1 MRGKCREMCI
11 NMLTRWRADVM
22 MWIERKRRKK
32 QSGVEKKRERER
44 GGGVSPRNMSLEDI
58 RLVIPVIWIW

>member
-1 MRGKCREMCI
+1 
-11 NMLTRWRADVM
+11 M

-32 QSGVEKKRERER
+32 QSGVEKKREREVCVCV
-44 GGGVSPRNMSLEDI
+44 GGGEGSPRNMSLEDI